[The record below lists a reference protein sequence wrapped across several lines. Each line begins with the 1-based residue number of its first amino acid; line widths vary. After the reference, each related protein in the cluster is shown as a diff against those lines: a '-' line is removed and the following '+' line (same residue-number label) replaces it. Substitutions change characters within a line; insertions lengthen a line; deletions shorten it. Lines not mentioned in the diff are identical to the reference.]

1 MTGSKRREGLENGG
15 YLGRFGSMDEVAEG
29 FKRYSDAGATELRIA
44 VAAPDEATERRSRDA
59 IAEWIAS

>member
-1 MTGSKRREGLENGG
+1 
-15 YLGRFGSMDEVAEG
+15 MDEVAEG